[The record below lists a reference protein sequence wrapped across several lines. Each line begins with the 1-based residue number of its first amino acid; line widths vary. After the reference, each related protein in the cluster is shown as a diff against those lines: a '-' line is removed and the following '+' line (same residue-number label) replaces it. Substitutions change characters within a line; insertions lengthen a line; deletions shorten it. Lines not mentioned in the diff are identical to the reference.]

1 MLNLQAVLILVFI
14 ISFHISFIFRIFS
27 NKKKQSISINYSLRR
42 LKFSVNI
49 NIKMLF

>member
-27 NKKKQSISINYSLRR
+27 NKKQSININYSLRR